1 MVIEISKIFEKKTE
15 NTNKTEKIYK
25 NVRIILRLHAKQ
37 DKIYCIQEN
46 NRGYIMEKIYET
58 AYAKINLGLDV
69 LGKRS
74 DGYHEVRMVMQ
85 SVGLSDAVE
94 IEEGEGLVVETD
106 HSGLAGGPDNL
117 AWKAAELLAR
127 CCGKIPNVHIRL
139 NKKIFLAA
147 GLAGGS
153 SDAAAVM
160 RGLSRLWQLDLTAPE
175 LEKLAAE
182 LGSDIP
188 FCITG
193 GTALA
198 EGRGEILT
206 ELPEAPELLLVLAKP
221 KLEVATGW
229 VYGNFRQQKV
239 NQRPDID
246 GIIKALEQS
255 ATGLLLQRPDIDGI
269 IKALEQSATGL
280 LLESCGNVLESVTIP
295 AHPVIAEI
303 KQKMLAAGATCAL
316 MSGSGPTVFAVAE
329 KKEITERILTELS
342 ELDLET
348 AVTTT
353 VQKERI

>member
-1 MVIEISKIFEKKTE
+1 MLWVIEISKIFEKKTE

-106 HSGLAGGPDNL
+106 HS
-117 AWKAAELLAR
+117 
-127 CCGKIPNVHIRL
+127 
-139 NKKIFLAA
+139 

-255 ATGLLLQRPDIDGI
+255 ATGLLL
-269 IKALEQSATGL
+269 
-280 LLESCGNVLESVTIP
+280 ESCGNVLESVTIP